1 MSDIWIIIAGL
12 AVGTFL
18 IRYSFLGIIGDREL
32 PDWMTRHL
40 RYVAVAVL
48 PGLIAPLVVWPSA
61 NSGELEP
68 ARFIAALIGL
78 GAGIYFKSVIG
89 GMLAGFGALYLALAI
104 LY

>member
-61 NSGELEP
+61 NGGELEP